1 MLTTLIAAA
10 IEILLVAC
18 WVCSFALDGRTL
30 RSPHQGWYVELPL
43 LFIVLPVVSMVVVA
57 LGGRIDL
64 SLRFRVHVLTVSLL
78 AINFFAFLFYLAMSG
93 GGV

>member
-1 MLTTLIAAA
+1 MRTTLIAAA

-18 WVCSFALDGRTL
+18 WVSSFALNGRTL

-43 LFIVLPVVSMVVVA
+43 LFIVLPVVAIIVVA
-57 LGGRIDL
+57 LGGRVDL
-64 SLRFRVHVLTVSLL
+64 KLRFSAYVLIVSLL
-78 AINFFAFLFYLAMSG
+78 AVNFFALLFYLAMSG